1 VFFWVNAATGAGRSP
16 QPWLVATR
24 RLGRRGPRVAPVSS
38 IWSGA
43 LLAVWRADGAA
54 TGARLGVSI
63 DTRLAPGACS
73 EAPERARMDTAI
85 FLNGGRRVLPGT
97 HVPPQAP
104 MRHRFWA
111 SSGALCTDLL
121 SVVCR
126 SDRPSGGVVSSE
138 HRGFL
143 SRTRAPR
150 AGGGIDWV
158 ATLTEPWAFSASSRG
173 RWGAELAI
181 SGGLGNLPRH
191 RIATPR
197 SGRRPRV
204 HEGGS
209 RNPGMHSEVLPGVL
223 GVGSV
228 RFSGAV
234 VYRSDRPSARG
245 GIQPTPHGASL
256 SKVPRWILLL

>member
-1 VFFWVNAATGAGRSP
+1 
-16 QPWLVATR
+16 
-24 RLGRRGPRVAPVSS
+24 
-38 IWSGA
+38 
-43 LLAVWRADGAA
+43 
-54 TGARLGVSI
+54 
-63 DTRLAPGACS
+63 
-73 EAPERARMDTAI
+73 
-85 FLNGGRRVLPGT
+85 
-97 HVPPQAP
+97 

-158 ATLTEPWAFSASSRG
+158 ATLTEPWACSASSRG

-209 RNPGMHSEVLPGVL
+209 WNLVCILRSFRVYLGWALYGSRVRSCTAPTGLLL
-223 GVGSV
+223 GVVSSQRHTERPYPRCQGG
-228 RFSGAV
+228 FS
-234 VYRSDRPSARG
+234 YFRERERRPWTVIWRLQ
-245 GIQPTPHGASL
+245 I
-256 SKVPRWILLL
+256 

>member
-1 VFFWVNAATGAGRSP
+1 
-16 QPWLVATR
+16 
-24 RLGRRGPRVAPVSS
+24 
-38 IWSGA
+38 
-43 LLAVWRADGAA
+43 
-54 TGARLGVSI
+54 
-63 DTRLAPGACS
+63 
-73 EAPERARMDTAI
+73 
-85 FLNGGRRVLPGT
+85 
-97 HVPPQAP
+97 

-181 SGGLGNLPRH
+181 SGGLGSLPRG
-191 RIATPR
+191 TGLPPR
-197 SGRRPRV
+197 GAGAVLGSTRGGRGILVCILRSFRVYLGWALYGSRVRSCTAPTGLLLGVVSSQRHTERPYPRCQGGFSYFRERERRPWT
-204 HEGGS
+204 
-209 RNPGMHSEVLPGVL
+209 HSYLAPPDL
-223 GVGSV
+223 
-228 RFSGAV
+228 
-234 VYRSDRPSARG
+234 RG
-245 GIQPTPHGASL
+245 EY
-256 SKVPRWILLL
+256 

>member
-1 VFFWVNAATGAGRSP
+1 M
-16 QPWLVATR
+16 
-24 RLGRRGPRVAPVSS
+24 APVSS

-43 LLAVWRADGAA
+43 LLAVWQADGAA

-158 ATLTEPWAFSASSRG
+158 ATLTEPWAGWACSASSRG

-228 RFSGAV
+228 RFPGAV